1 MSKIKNNQQDIEYS
15 NISNHAQAIDNS
27 IYNKGEV
34 ESKGIPTTIDDGQ
47 QFD

>member
-1 MSKIKNNQQDIEYS
+1 MRKPLIIVY
-15 NISNHAQAIDNS
+15 IAC
-27 IYNKGEV
+27 NKGEV